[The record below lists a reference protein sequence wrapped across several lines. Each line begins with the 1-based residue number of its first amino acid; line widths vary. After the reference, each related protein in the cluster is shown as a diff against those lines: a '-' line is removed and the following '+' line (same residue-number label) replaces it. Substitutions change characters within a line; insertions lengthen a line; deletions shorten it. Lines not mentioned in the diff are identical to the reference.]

1 MLAILPPV
9 GEVRV
14 GIADLG
20 MGRGPE
26 GTVVTHALGSC
37 IGVFAWH
44 PETKLGACL
53 HFMLPKNPGDGE
65 PYKYADSGIPLLI
78 RSVVDSRKE
87 ARKLR
92 IVATGGANMQRDVEL
107 FRIGKRNVA
116 ALRALMWRHGL
127 VLAAEDLGGSTPR
140 TARLDLSNGLVTV
153 QAGPQTHV
161 L

>member
-1 MLAILPPV
+1 MLATLPV
-9 GEVRV
+9 EEVRV

-20 MGRGPE
+20 MGRGPQ
-26 GTVVTHALGSC
+26 GSVVTHALGSC

-44 PETKLGACL
+44 PVTKLGACL
-53 HFMLPKNPGDGE
+53 HYMLPKNPGEGT

-78 RSVVDSRKE
+78 RSVVQSRRE

-107 FRIGKRNVA
+107 FRIGKRNIA

-127 VLAAEDLGGSTPR
+127 VLAAEDLGGCSPR
-140 TARLDLSNGLVTV
+140 TARLDLSNGQVTV
-153 QAGPQTHV
+153 QSGSQTLV